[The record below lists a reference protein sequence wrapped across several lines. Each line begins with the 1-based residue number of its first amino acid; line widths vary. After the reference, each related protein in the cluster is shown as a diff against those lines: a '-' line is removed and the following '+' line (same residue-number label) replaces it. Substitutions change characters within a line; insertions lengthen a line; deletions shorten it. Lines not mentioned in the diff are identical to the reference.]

1 MRFIN
6 IEGLDASGKSTQIKL
21 LKDYFEEKKISYQ
34 YLHFPRT
41 TSPVFGKLIA
51 KFLRGEL
58 GNIDSVNPY
67 LVALIYAGDRN
78 DAKNMIRQWIDSGY
92 LMLVDRYV
100 YSNIA
105 FQSAKLSE
113 EGEIEDLSEWIK
125 NLEYEYYGIPKPDI
139 NLFLDVPFGFTIKK
153 LREKRQGKDRS
164 YLKGK
169 EDIHE
174 KDLRF
179 QENVRS
185 IYLKEIN
192 KEDDFFR
199 VDCRNDSGEVL
210 PSWQVRDKIL
220 EYVKP

>member
-1 MRFIN
+1 MHFIN

-21 LKDYFEEKKISYQ
+21 LKNYFEENNISYQ

-41 TSPVFGKLIA
+41 ASPVFGKLIA

-58 GNIDSVNPY
+58 GNINSVNPY

-78 DAKNMIRQWIDSGY
+78 DAKNMIRKWIDSGY
-92 LMLVDRYV
+92 LVLVDRYV

-113 EGEIEDLSEWIK
+113 EGEIEELSEWIK
-125 NLEYEYYGIPKPDI
+125 HLEYNYYGIPKPDI
-139 NLFLDVPFGFTIKK
+139 NLFLDVPFDFTKQK
-153 LREKRQGKDRS
+153 PQQKRKGPARA

-169 EDIHE
+169 ENIPE
-174 KDLRF
+174 KDLPF

-185 IYLKEIN
+185 IYLRETQ

-199 VDCRNDSGEVL
+199 VDCRNDSGKML
-210 PSWQVRDKIL
+210 PSRQIRDKIL
-220 EYVKP
+220 EYVKL